1 MGLDNRFSAP
11 YNTAIR
17 EDGNKYARP
26 LVSENRRSVQGGS
39 ERQAEYI
46 PEHDPQRPPCGSVG
60 GRRYAGYSVQPVSA
74 GG

>member
-17 EDGNKYARP
+17 EDGNKYVRP

-46 PEHDPQRPPCGSVG
+46 PEHDPQRPCGSVG

>member
-1 MGLDNRFSAP
+1 MGLDNRFSVP

-17 EDGNKYARP
+17 EDGNKYACP
-26 LVSENRRSVQGGS
+26 LVSENRRSVRGGS

-46 PEHDPQRPPCGSVG
+46 PEHDPQRPCGSVG

>member
-17 EDGNKYARP
+17 EDGNKYVRP

>member
-1 MGLDNRFSAP
+1 MGLDNRFFAP

-26 LVSENRRSVQGGS
+26 LVSENRRSVRGGS

-46 PEHDPQRPPCGSVG
+46 PEHDPQRPP
-60 GRRYAGYSVQPVSA
+60 AGQ
-74 GG
+74 